1 MITISANKPNPKKA
15 GDVAIDCCVHEK
27 RKKIDAESERKMFQL
42 QILHSKRD
50 FGDYGDGEII
60 HLADEWKIWSVE
72 NKEVTMMEQRRD
84 GEFCN

>member
-1 MITISANKPNPKKA
+1 
-15 GDVAIDCCVHEK
+15 
-27 RKKIDAESERKMFQL
+27 MFQI